1 MRKCLLKSLRQS
13 VQYPVEKVKKKKK
26 VIAKC
31 YALTRKRNKF
41 DLHRNIIKN
50 EKDTFMISETKTYSS
65 FSIFQFT
72 MTASSVRFRLDRKS
86 HGVEYLCLSETMS
99 LVKYQN

>member
-1 MRKCLLKSLRQS
+1 MFTKKLKAVRPISCRESEKEKESDCKVLCADAQS
-13 VQYPVEKVKKKKK
+13 
-26 VIAKC
+26 
-31 YALTRKRNKF
+31 NKF
-41 DLHRNIIKN
+41 DLHMNIIKN
-50 EKDTFMISETKTYSS
+50 EKDTFMISEIKTYSS

-86 HGVEYLCLSETMS
+86 HGVEYLCLSEKMS